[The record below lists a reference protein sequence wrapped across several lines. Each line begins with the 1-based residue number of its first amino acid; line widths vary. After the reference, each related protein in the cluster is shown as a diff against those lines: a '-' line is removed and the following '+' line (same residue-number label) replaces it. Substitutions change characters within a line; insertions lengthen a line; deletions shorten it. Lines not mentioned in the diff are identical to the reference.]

1 MAWLC
6 FMDSENFKCC
16 LEMDQCWKVKEGQ
29 AEDHLVKDID
39 GRVGGDW
46 IFTR

>member
-16 LEMDQCWKVKEGQ
+16 LEKGQCWKVKE

>member
-6 FMDSENFKCC
+6 FTDSENFKCC
-16 LEMDQCWKVKEGQ
+16 LEMGQCWKVKEGQ